1 MVVSDNVYALTF
13 LLLFLCVCFRCLY
26 YPAFMTNGFRGSIIP
41 CHFVA
46 GSKDFVIDPLAF
58 HPAINKYY
66 RFSCT
71 AKGREADAYML
82 TLYMVK
88 RHCSN
93 KHLAVLSHCFFFS
106 FSLFVV
112 TCATFSFQFTEHSV
126 AGVTLFPSACD
137 WGGLVVLQPSSY
149 RLLPQQS

>member
-1 MVVSDNVYALTF
+1 M
-13 LLLFLCVCFRCLY
+13 CVCFRCFY
-26 YPAFMTNGFRGSIIP
+26 YPAFITNGFRGSVIP

-46 GSKDFVIDPLAF
+46 GSTDFVIDPLAF

-88 RHCSN
+88 DAARTSLLPFSLIVSFFPFHC
-93 KHLAVLSHCFFFS
+93 L
-106 FSLFVV
+106 LFVV
-112 TCATFSFQFTEHSV
+112 ILVPPFLSNLQLTEHRV
-126 AGVTLFPSACD
+126 AGVTLLSSACD

>member
-112 TCATFSFQFTEHSV
+112 TCATFSFQFTI
-126 AGVTLFPSACD
+126 
-137 WGGLVVLQPSSY
+137 Y
-149 RLLPQQS
+149 RA